1 MMEEDEASLEDTDKE
16 EGQLL
21 VEDNDPCKGVRKQ
34 IMNVARIF
42 QKLTC
47 CVSVSSTLDKILNEC
62 RV

>member
-1 MMEEDEASLEDTDKE
+1 MMEEDETSLEDTDKE

-34 IMNVARIF
+34 IMNVARILCF
-42 QKLTC
+42 SQFH
-47 CVSVSSTLDKILNEC
+47 LDKILNEC